1 MSTSVLSTIATAQT
15 LALSKGPHRGPAS
28 QISNLRILDDKASV
42 PVGAPSVAT
51 ATDYIRFGRIPAGS
65 KICAPMCHLSTDHSA
80 AIPGKL
86 QLVPIDG
93 VGTTHEITGVTVLL
107 ENTAVS
113 GNAETPVITS
123 VPDVADS
130 LVVTK
135 DSWIQFV
142 PTSDLTIASTAKS
155 IWARIAYAALT

>member
-1 MSTSVLSTIATAQT
+1 MSASVLSTIATAQL

-28 QISNLRILDDKASV
+28 QKSNLRILDDVASV

-65 KICAPMCHLSTDHSA
+65 VIVPNLSLLTTDHTA
-80 AIPGKL
+80 TIAGKL

-93 VGTTHEITGVTVLL
+93 VGDTQEITSVVVNL
-107 ENTAVS
+107 EAS
-113 GNAETPVITS
+113 ETTS
-123 VPDVADS
+123 VPDAAAS
-130 LVVTK
+130 LAVTK

-142 PTSDLTIASTAKS
+142 PAADLTIATTAKN
-155 IWARIAYAALT
+155 IRARITYASLN